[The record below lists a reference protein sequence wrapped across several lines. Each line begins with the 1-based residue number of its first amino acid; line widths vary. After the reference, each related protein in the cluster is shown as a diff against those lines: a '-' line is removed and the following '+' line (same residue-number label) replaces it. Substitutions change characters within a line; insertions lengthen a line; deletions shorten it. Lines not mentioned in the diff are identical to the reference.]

1 MYWFDGPTEKF
12 QAKWSACLIIFRDND
27 ERYSTELVVA
37 FIECCSVLYLY
48 QTWALNPSKI
58 VVKEFNFSKVAG
70 IKVRTQHFS
79 AKCWKK
85 IFFFW
90 YPYLFWKDLPMKYLV
105 VLKFLL
111 KVPKFKENFPL
122 HNYLWKLHDLFLTL
136 LQVIRMLEA

>member
-58 VVKEFNFSKVAG
+58 VVKEFNVSKVAG
-70 IKVRTQHFS
+70 IKVRTQCFS

-85 IFFFW
+85 KIFFLIS
-90 YPYLFWKDLPMKYLV
+90 LF
-105 VLKFLL
+105 VLKRSSHEIFSCFEILI
-111 KVPKFKENFPL
+111 ES
-122 HNYLWKLHDLFLTL
+122 
-136 LQVIRMLEA
+136 A